1 LSISIAS
8 KVPLLESKSGLS
20 KSLNPDAGGDYTT
33 KIARSAFLR
42 LQSKKRKAPDTSG
55 ENASAVDED
64 NNDEGAVTISSMS
77 DLGVE
82 RVRKYASPDA
92 LALALVAALFEN
104 EHEHECNNNSSKNSI
119 VSRHGSSVDMDD
131 MSSKGGVLADARVLT
146 GGVLVLCTRRHMAR
160 QRVRQFLH
168 CADCGGFFN
177 GDRGLRQHQ
186 MVRIYTSKHLK
197 IKTII
202 YISTNMLDEKGNKV
216 GAF

>member
-1 LSISIAS
+1 
-8 KVPLLESKSGLS
+8 VPLLESKSGLS

-42 LQSKKRKAPDTSG
+42 LQSNKRKAPDSSS
-55 ENASAVDED
+55 NNPAVVDDED
-64 NNDEGAVTISSMS
+64 NNERSVTISSVS

-82 RVRKYASPDA
+82 RVRTYSSPDA

-104 EHEHECNNNSSKNSI
+104 EHEHECNNSGSISRQCSSTG
-119 VSRHGSSVDMDD
+119 VDD
-131 MSSKGGVLADARVLT
+131 MSSRDGLLADARVLT

-160 QRVRQFLH
+160 QRVRQYLH

-186 MVRIYTSKHLK
+186 MVRDCFGSLCLCSCCY
-197 IKTII
+197 
-202 YISTNMLDEKGNKV
+202 M
-216 GAF
+216 